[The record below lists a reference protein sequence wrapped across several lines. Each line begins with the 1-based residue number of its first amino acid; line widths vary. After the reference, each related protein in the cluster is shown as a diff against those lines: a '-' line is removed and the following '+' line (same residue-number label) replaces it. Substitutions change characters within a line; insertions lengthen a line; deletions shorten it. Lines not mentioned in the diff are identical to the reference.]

1 MFTRLGSS
9 HHRIY
14 FISGSEYHSYLSVGR
29 QSGFERNLT
38 EAHLMACLYAGLK
51 MYGMNRECY
60 AALVGKTLREHLR
73 IHQIFIVDLNKSYS
87 LHNYQEFSR
96 KSYVLAIY

>member
-60 AALVGKTLREHLR
+60 AALVGKKAY
-73 IHQIFIVDLNKSYS
+73 NS
-87 LHNYQEFSR
+87 LH
-96 KSYVLAIY
+96 YVISLSEETLNRGPVSV